1 MHRAA
6 IVAAALVAGLSAGA
20 AQAATIYDWTFT
32 ETEQTEAVSA
42 GTLTGTLTVAGG
54 VITAITG
61 SGTLGTISGL
71 LPTNSFGGNDNL
83 FPLTSGGVAFLIGSE
98 QYNLYDEPLYNVSF
112 DTFTLLSRTFGSVF
126 SYGTF
131 TATEREGTEVPEPM
145 SLALFG
151 LGLAGLA
158 AMRRARA

>member
-32 ETEQTEAVSA
+32 ETEQFDPVSA
-42 GTLTGTLTVAGG
+42 GTLTGTLTVDGG

-61 SGTLGTISGL
+61 SGDLGTISGL
-71 LPTNSFGGNDNL
+71 LPINTIGGNDNL
-83 FPLTSGGVAFLIGSE
+83 FPLTYWGVAFAIGGVAF
-98 QYNLYDEPLYNVSF
+98 NLYDDAF
-112 DTFTLLSRTFGSVF
+112 DQFGPFALINKVESVL

-131 TATEREGTEVPEPM
+131 TATERPTTEVPEPM